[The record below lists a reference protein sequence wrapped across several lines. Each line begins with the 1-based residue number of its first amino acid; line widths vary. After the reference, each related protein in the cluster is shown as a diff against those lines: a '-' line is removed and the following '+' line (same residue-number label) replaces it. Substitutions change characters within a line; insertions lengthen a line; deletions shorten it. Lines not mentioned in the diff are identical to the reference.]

1 MNSPG
6 DPTDASPARRPPT
19 LRPIVW
25 ADVTNT
31 VASSGTTGVQRA
43 SKNLLAPLADRD
55 PRLDLRLIRWCP
67 ECAAFLRLDDDE
79 RRRFSDDAP
88 PPDRRVDRLPQRI
101 RPVAR
106 RVADRPLLRR
116 LNEAMRRRRRPPH
129 PVDAHAGLTVSID
142 DGTFLDL
149 DAAWHNP
156 LDRRDLLPA
165 LSAAGV
171 RTAVLFHDL
180 FPIDHPEWSDRGT
193 RELFPPWADAHL
205 RFDALIVGN
214 SDWTLQRALDRR
226 QGIGLPDPGVS
237 GVVHL
242 SGDGGAGRDEPVAP
256 QGPTPTGARPG
267 LPPQLQTAGA
277 SERRL
282 DGYVICVSTLEPRKN
297 HQVLLD
303 AFDLWSQRTPCL
315 GLVFVGR
322 IGWNTEALVRRIE
335 RHPLLGSQLFW
346 FAHADDETMRTL
358 LGGATVAAMPS
369 HAEGFGLPV
378 LEALALGVPVV
389 TTNGGALGEVGGDVP
404 LRLAAD
410 DSEAWADAL
419 VRHLADED
427 YLRTRRAEARRAAG
441 ALPTWSA
448 ARDELV
454 ELLTRLA
461 PPS

>member
-1 MNSPG
+1 M
-6 DPTDASPARRPPT
+6 
-19 LRPIVW
+19 
-25 ADVTNT
+25 
-31 VASSGTTGVQRA
+31 
-43 SKNLLAPLADRD
+43 
-55 PRLDLRLIRWCP
+55 
-67 ECAAFLRLDDDE
+67 
-79 RRRFSDDAP
+79 
-88 PPDRRVDRLPQRI
+88 
-101 RPVAR
+101 
-106 RVADRPLLRR
+106 
-116 LNEAMRRRRRPPH
+116 
-129 PVDAHAGLTVSID
+129 
-142 DGTFLDL
+142 
-149 DAAWHNP
+149 
-156 LDRRDLLPA
+156 
-165 LSAAGV
+165 
-171 RTAVLFHDL
+171 
-180 FPIDHPEWSDRGT
+180 
-193 RELFPPWADAHL
+193 
-205 RFDALIVGN
+205 
-214 SDWTLQRALDRR
+214 
-226 QGIGLPDPGVS
+226 
-237 GVVHL
+237 
-242 SGDGGAGRDEPVAP
+242 
-256 QGPTPTGARPG
+256 
-267 LPPQLQTAGA
+267 
-277 SERRL
+277 
-282 DGYVICVSTLEPRKN
+282 
-297 HQVLLD
+297 LLD
-303 AFDLWSQRTPCL
+303 AFDLWSQRTPGL

-454 ELLTRLA
+454 ELLTRPA